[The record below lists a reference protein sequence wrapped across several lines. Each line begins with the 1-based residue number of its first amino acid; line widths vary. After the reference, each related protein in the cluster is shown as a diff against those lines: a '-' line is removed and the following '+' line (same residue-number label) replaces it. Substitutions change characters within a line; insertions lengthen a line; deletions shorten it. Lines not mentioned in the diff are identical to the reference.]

1 VTDTTVPGYLA
12 GTPDDDY
19 ARMIGAL
26 RGFLDQLSS
35 ARPGPSLVRGIEAT
49 LTRWSGDLDQA
60 QVPERERVFGRR
72 ADLPGRGQTMSPW
85 LVLDQVDGVAG
96 ARGTV
101 RFGRYFLGT
110 NGAVHGGAIPLVFDE
125 VLGRTAR
132 TAGPA
137 LARTAYLHVNYRSI
151 TPADRDLRV
160 TARLVRVSGRKR
172 LVTGEIYDGAV
183 LCCDAEGLF
192 VELRPGQP

>member
-1 VTDTTVPGYLA
+1 VTDIIVPGFIT
-12 GTPDDDY
+12 GTSDDNY
-19 ARMIGAL
+19 ARMIEAL
-26 RGFLDQLSS
+26 RAFLDQLSGAS
-35 ARPGPSLVRGIEAT
+35 PEPELVRDMDAT
-49 LTRWSGDLDQA
+49 LTAWSGDLA
-60 QVPERERVFGRR
+60 GTQVPESERPFGRR

-85 LVLDQVDGVAG
+85 LVLDELDRAG

-125 VLGRTAR
+125 VLGQAAR

-160 TARLVRVSGRKR
+160 TGRLVSVSGRKR
-172 LVTGEIYDGAV
+172 LATGEIYDGTR